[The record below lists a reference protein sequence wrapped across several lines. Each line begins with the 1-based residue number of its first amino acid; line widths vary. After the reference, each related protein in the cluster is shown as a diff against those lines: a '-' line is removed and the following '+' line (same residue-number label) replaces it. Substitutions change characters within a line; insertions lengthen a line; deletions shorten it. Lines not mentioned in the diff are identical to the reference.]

1 MRIVRT
7 GFKTIDLEDC
17 EIVSRNFEGAE
28 VKRNGR
34 IMNNAGMR
42 NFLLLLDPDAAQ
54 EMEAAGWRVK
64 YFAKREDE
72 DEAQAF
78 IKVNVSYRNTPPI
91 VHYIS
96 DKVDTRLD
104 EDRIKILDDVN
115 IEMLDIRLN
124 GSARQDDDGTWR
136 KTAYLDEMWATVTP
150 DRFASKY
157 ANLRDG
163 YSEDDED
170 DVSVF

>member
-1 MRIVRT
+1 MNIVRT
-7 GFKTIDLEDC
+7 GFKTIDLGNC
-17 EIVSRNFEGAE
+17 EIVSRNFAGAE
-28 VKRNGR
+28 IKRNGR

-42 NFLLLLDPDAAQ
+42 NFLLLLDPDVAQ

-91 VHYIS
+91 IHYIS

-104 EDRIKILDDVN
+104 EDRVKILDDVN
-115 IEMLDIRLN
+115 IEDLDMRLN
-124 GSARQDDDGTWR
+124 GSTRQDEDGKWR

-157 ANLRDG
+157 ANLKDG
-163 YSEDDED
+163 YSDED
-170 DVSVF
+170 DVDVF